1 MEEEFD
7 VEVTW
12 WPFELHPE
20 TPVEGRHVDEIIAP
34 SRRTEEYRSHLKQYA
49 AEAGLTLASNR
60 WVANSHRA
68 LELAEF
74 ARERGKFDC
83 VHEALFRA
91 YFREAKNIG
100 DVDVLLAIA
109 DECGLDQREFQAEM
123 LSGRLAEMV
132 DAATME
138 ARRAG
143 VSSTPMVIFGEQ
155 FAVPGAQ
162 DMTVYRDVLRR
173 AGARPRGDEGDEP
186 AARTP
191 DAPTPAEPAE

>member
-34 SRRTEEYRSHLKQYA
+34 SRRSEEYRSHLKQYA

-83 VHEALFRA
+83 VHEGLFRA
-91 YFREAKNIG
+91 YFAEAKNIG
-100 DVDVLLAIA
+100 DVDVLLTIA
-109 DECGLDQREFQAEM
+109 EECGLDPREFQAEM

-143 VSSTPMVIFGEQ
+143 VSSTPMMIFGEQ

-173 AGARPRGDEGDEP
+173 VGARPRGDEGEP

>member
-1 MEEEFD
+1 MEEEFE

-49 AEAGLTLASNR
+49 ADAGLTLASNR

-91 YFREAKNIG
+91 YFGEAKNIG

-109 DECGLDQREFQAEM
+109 EECGLDPREFQAEM
-123 LSGRLAEMV
+123 LSGRLAAAV
-132 DAATME
+132 DAATAE

-143 VSSTPMVIFGEQ
+143 VSSTPLMIFGEQ

-173 AGARPRGDEGDEP
+173 VGATAREGTK
-186 AARTP
+186 ARTP
-191 DAPTPAEPAE
+191 EGPPAE